1 MAHPKKHKA
10 CQRTKIPKTTLK
22 RKSRVKWLL
31 PLFGLLSLIWFL
43 ARVIPNP
50 NRATYPCMRV
60 AAPLA
65 SSFVIWVLGIGVA
78 AVAMRMA
85 RKQIRAVRYV
95 RAGLCVLAAGAA
107 VWIGINGSSGPAAS
121 AKRTASSQS
130 NMAAESVNVPI
141 GVPRGY
147 KPGRVVWVH
156 DPEVTDWEGPGDGSC
171 WETAHIDQTVADS
184 MMSRAVRWLAGKPT
198 DAQAWDALF
207 RHFNI
212 QKGRGDIGYQ
222 AGEKIAIKI
231 NLTLCHV
238 SGSANPPDR
247 VLTNYLDKA
256 GNTNPQMV
264 MSLLRQLVN
273 KAGVDQA
280 DISVGDTVT
289 FFPQQWYDYLTDDDL
304 PPELKFPDVHYLDHW
319 PFSGR
324 TTVQFSTTPL
334 YWSTLDSIDKE
345 QDFLPVS
352 FAEADYIINFAV
364 LKSHERAGFTVCAK
378 NHYGSLFRSP
388 PGNLQG
394 TTYDYY
400 HLHDSLPC
408 DGAPGQGAY
417 RALVD
422 LMGHA
427 DLGGKTL
434 IHLIDGLFG
443 GKGWDGTPEKWNMP
457 PFNGDWPS
465 SLFASQDAVAID
477 SVAFDFLVAEWPGL
491 VEKSDC
497 GPDGAQDYLHEA
509 ALADNSPSA
518 TDYDPENDGT
528 AMASLGVHEHWNN
541 PTDKQYT
548 RNLVNGEGIELISS
562 DPGVDTPP
570 GDFNEDGDVDGSDLR
585 SFAGYYQAGSPEADL
600 NEDTF
605 VDKLDVAE
613 FALNFGKM
621 D

>member
-1 MAHPKKHKA
+1 MTEHQVYKGSKKDSKPRIAHASKKWV
-10 CQRTKIPKTTLK
+10 K
-22 RKSRVKWLL
+22 RLF

-43 ARVIPNP
+43 ARVIPKP

-65 SSFVIWVLGIGVA
+65 SSFIIWVLGLGAA

-85 RKQIRAVRYV
+85 RRQIGAIRYV

-121 AKRTASSQS
+121 AKRTESIQL
-130 NMAAESVNVPI
+130 NMTAESVNVPI
-141 GVPRGY
+141 GLARGY

-156 DPEVTDWEGPGDGSC
+156 DPAATDWAGPGDGSC
-171 WETAHIDQTVADS
+171 WETAHIDQTVVDS

-212 QKGRGDIGYQ
+212 QRGRGDIGYQ

-247 VLTNYLDKA
+247 VLNRYLDKA

-273 KAGVDQA
+273 RAGIAQS

-289 FFPQQWYDYLTDDDL
+289 FFPQQWYDYLT
-304 PPELKFPDVHYLDHW
+304 PEFASVHYLDHY

-324 TTVQFSTTPL
+324 TQVQFSSTPF
-334 YWSTLDSIDKE
+334 YWSTPDSIGKE
-345 QDFLPVS
+345 DDYLPVS

-394 TTYDYY
+394 VLNDNYY
-400 HLHDSLPC
+400 HLHNSLPC
-408 DGAPGQGAY
+408 DGAPGQGLY

-443 GKGWDGTPEKWNMP
+443 GKGWDGTPEKWSLA
-457 PFNGDWPS
+457 PFNADWPS

-477 SVAFDFLVAEWPGL
+477 SVAYDFLAAEWPQL
-491 VEKSDC
+491 VEDSAC
-497 GPDGAQDYLHEA
+497 GPGGAQDYLHEA
-509 ALADNSPSA
+509 ALADNPPSG
-518 TDYDPENDGT
+518 TFYDPEGDGI
-528 AMASLGVHEHWNN
+528 AMNSLGVHEHWNN
-541 PTDKQYT
+541 SSDKQYT
-548 RNLVNGEGIELISS
+548 RNLGTGDGIELISS
-562 DPGVDTPP
+562 EPGAEARP

-585 SFAGYYQAGSPEADL
+585 SFAGYYHARSPEADL
-600 NEDTF
+600 NEDGGIGEA
-605 VDKLDVAE
+605 DVAV
-613 FALNFGKM
+613 FATNFGGM
-621 D
+621 E